1 MEDGGWAKGEPEEI
15 LAQILITF
23 YFLKLTLVEARL
35 FVFFCLINNNKLLLF
50 FYITYLHTQL

>member
-23 YFLKLTLVEARL
+23 LVFNVDLDGSTVHRQAL
-35 FVFFCLINNNKLLLF
+35 ALCLLL
-50 FYITYLHTQL
+50 LN